1 MENIKDIK
9 EREDSRT
16 LGMLDQLINHVLGL
30 TRTRVLFII
39 KMFASYFT
47 ATALKNRL
55 PQNYLSN
62 SIITDL

>member
-1 MENIKDIK
+1 MEDIKDTK
-9 EREDSRT
+9 EGDDSRT
-16 LGMLDQLINHVLGL
+16 LGMFDQLINRVLGL

-55 PQNYLSN
+55 PQNYLSD